1 MLKTTKAIQL
11 KNLFNKT
18 TNIFSNSNLRDIFA
32 NKTDTKTTS
41 IKFPLLFKL
50 NDDKIKEKK
59 KNIFLFD
66 NHKINKKN
74 KINTTFYSI
83 KKQVNYA
90 LPRTQSDFNRSTK
103 NKFEHIRFKNIFH
116 SDTFEN
122 IRKKIYYNEFS
133 KELHEKN
140 KNYNKLLFNLIKK
153 NKDSKKGEL
162 NIKMNVINEIEK
174 NIIKGKKE
182 KQKKHNNKI
191 LKAFKSYN
199 YINFKHNM
207 NKSLERQ
214 NVIDKKIRGILDNI
228 ENKFDNI
235 FMNVMDKK
243 YTLNQ
248 INQIR
253 VNDNNKNINI
263 EHILSDIKIKI

>member
-1 MLKTTKAIQL
+1 MLKTTKEIQV

-18 TNIFSNSNLRDIFA
+18 NIFSNTNLRSIFA

-59 KNIFLFD
+59 KNIFLF
-66 NHKINKKN
+66 NNNKINKKN
-74 KINTTFYSI
+74 KINNTFYSI
-83 KKQVNYA
+83 KRQVNYA
-90 LPRTQSDFNRSTK
+90 MPRTKSDFNRSTK
-103 NKFEHIRFKNIFH
+103 NKYQFIRFKNIFH

-122 IRKKIYYNEFS
+122 IRNKIYYNEFS

-162 NIKMNVINEIEK
+162 NIKMNMINEIEK
-174 NIIKGKKE
+174 NIIKRRKE
-182 KQKKHNNKI
+182 RQKLHNNKV

-199 YINFKHNM
+199 YINFKLNM

-214 NVIDKKIRGILDNI
+214 NVIDKKIRGILDNV

-235 FMNVMDKK
+235 FMDVMDKK

-248 INQIR
+248 IHQIKA
-253 VNDNNKNINI
+253 NNNNTNINI
-263 EHILSDIKIKI
+263 KHVLSDIKIKI